1 MNFVSFNFM
10 QILEFAEKMRVPI
23 GKKRGIIREYLQVR
37 FIEEFYRW
45 PESKKMV
52 FAGGTS
58 MRLLRN
64 LDRFSED
71 LDFDNL
77 GLKNEEIV
85 QLVSRTVERYR
96 QENIEVN
103 LKINKRKMKTFFELR
118 FPKLLHQLKITTN
131 PKEKLAV
138 KIDYSDLWK
147 GQKPEAL
154 LLNRY
159 GYISTVLTNPI
170 DQLLVQKIT
179 SYIRRKEVQ
188 PRDIYDAVWLFSQGA
203 EVDIEFAR
211 ANGLPDLV
219 KKAREKYEKEGVNRN
234 LYSRLKPFLFEEKS
248 VEKMNLFGN
257 VLKELANVSA
267 SN

>member
-1 MNFVSFNFM
+1 MNFLPFDFKR
-10 QILEFAEKMRVPI
+10 ILKFAEKMKVPI
-23 GKKRGIIREYLQVR
+23 SKKRGIIREYLQVR

-45 PESKKMV
+45 PQSKKMV

-58 MRLLRN
+58 MRLLRD

-77 GLKNEEIV
+77 GLRNEEIV
-85 QLVSRTVERYR
+85 QLVSKTVERYR
-96 QENIEVN
+96 QENIELE

-118 FPKLLHQLKITTN
+118 FPKLLYQLKITTN
-131 PKEKLAV
+131 PREKLAIKV
-138 KIDYSDLWK
+138 DYSDLWK
-147 GQKPEAL
+147 GQRPEAM

-159 GYISTVLTNPI
+159 GHINTVLTNSI

-179 SYIRRKEVQ
+179 AYIRRKEIQ

-203 EVDIEFAR
+203 GIDVEFAQ

-219 KKAREKYEKEGVNRN
+219 KKAREKYQKEGIAQN
-234 LYSRLKPFLFEEKS
+234 LFFRLKPFLFEERS
-248 VEKMNLFGN
+248 IEKMNLFGD
-257 VLKELANVSA
+257 VLKELGFSD
-267 SN
+267 